1 MAISQLLFDI
11 SFHEKKAKGIGL
23 GSNWMLSPVFY
34 SGMSSLQEKE
44 ILSGCFKKNKI
55 LKIKIQKSIAET
67 LTGALQSITPAPAA
81 GGEGQTPGARTP
93 RTRQGLCPPHPG
105 LQGLSFPSP
114 VSPEEPPVCLRPPV
128 HDHSFAA
135 ERVAFSCDN
144 LARGPPWASPR
155 GRQCRTAGRESGCEA
170 CRAGGR
176 VEWGAWA
183 ADPPDVP
190 KPWAQAYSVSLR
202 K

>member
-1 MAISQLLFDI
+1 M
-11 SFHEKKAKGIGL
+11 
-23 GSNWMLSPVFY
+23 
-34 SGMSSLQEKE
+34 
-44 ILSGCFKKNKI
+44 
-55 LKIKIQKSIAET
+55 
-67 LTGALQSITPAPAA
+67 
-81 GGEGQTPGARTP
+81 
-93 RTRQGLCPPHPG
+93 
-105 LQGLSFPSP
+105 
-114 VSPEEPPVCLRPPV
+114 CLRPPV

-135 ERVAFSCDN
+135 ERVVFSCDN

-155 GRQCRTAGRESGCEA
+155 GRQCRTAGRESGCEP

-190 KPWAQAYSVSLR
+190 KPWAWAYSVSLR